1 MTRTRVYDLLLI
13 CFILALLWAALSTGF
28 VTSIANHA
36 SNFGAVGLVSL
47 LLIRPRRFGSASA
60 TGRVVTTA
68 ALVALVAG
76 LVELLVGT
84 TTYARSSG
92 LSLTSTTFVNTK
104 DVWDAAAGLL
114 AAVLIVLVHLR
125 LCRRGIEELPE
136 PGPAE
141 R

>member
-13 CFILALLWAALSTGF
+13 CFILALLWAALSKGF

-68 ALVALVAG
+68 GLVALAAG

-92 LSLTSTTFVNTK
+92 LSLTTTTFVNTK

-114 AAVLIVLVHLR
+114 AAVLIVLVHVL
-125 LCRRGIEELPE
+125 LSRRDVVESPE
-136 PGPAE
+136 PSPAP